1 MALHDDSIFQNKNG
15 KIEILNFQGETK
27 QIVPLSDSD
36 GEITLMEIV
45 GKHMVVVTANNT
57 IRIWDVSWWNLKQ
70 VGMSWRFEKNGDSL
84 GDIKHISINCSGKK
98 IAIIA
103 EQSYPS
109 IKIPDTKFYVYDVDL
124 DMFYDQEVEYNRVP
138 TESSWD
144 LEDERLLAVETEYMA
159 GISKVL

>member
-1 MALHDDSIFQNKNG
+1 
-15 KIEILNFQGETK
+15 
-27 QIVPLSDSD
+27 
-36 GEITLMEIV
+36 
-45 GKHMVVVTANNT
+45 
-57 IRIWDVSWWNLKQ
+57 
-70 VGMSWRFEKNGDSL
+70 L
-84 GDIKHISINCSGKK
+84 GDIKNISINCSGKK

>member
-1 MALHDDSIFQNKNG
+1 M
-15 KIEILNFQGETK
+15 T
-27 QIVPLSDSD
+27 
-36 GEITLMEIV
+36 
-45 GKHMVVVTANNT
+45 
-57 IRIWDVSWWNLKQ
+57 R
-70 VGMSWRFEKNGDSL
+70 RFEKNGESL

-124 DMFYDQEVEYNRVP
+124 DIFYDQEVDYNRVP

-144 LEDERLLAVETEYMA
+144 IDDERLLAVETEYMP
-159 GISKVL
+159 GISKVIKGEELEEEPEEEMRNVFSGKTIETYFVAGEIGIRR